1 MGSIHRTWK
10 WNWQVCKVKERK
22 LLVDQPTN
30 QPTDRQQQSNIICPP
45 FLIPGWKYNSVRLN
59 LEEGYKNIEAIRHI
73 KTFWDLWKPYFHSVY
88 CHNICLKMA
97 FETFYHLLILNL
109 YCCELKLVYIIKLS
123 LTQYK
128 NFKCTCIF

>member
-22 LLVDQPTN
+22 LLVDHRLTN
-30 QPTDRQQQSNIICPP
+30 QQTDSSKAILYALPSWSLVEN
-45 FLIPGWKYNSVRLN
+45 NSVRLN

-73 KTFWDLWKPYFHSVY
+73 RTFWDLWKPYFHNVY
-88 CHNICLKMA
+88 CHKICLKMA